1 MQQMIYVISGRA
13 KHLHDNHWFT
23 LGYVE
28 SREEAREIVEKLREA
43 NAESEF
49 CDDTYG
55 VKGNYERKEYG
66 CSVFLAVKYGKRRAA
81 HAYASYNDC
90 CDFIKQ
96 SECDCVQPLDYFK
109 KEMWEKQNWKKS
121 KWANF

>member
-1 MQQMIYVISGRA
+1 MYIHVISGHT
-13 KHLHDNHWFT
+13 KHLVGNFWST

-28 SREEAREIVEKLREA
+28 SQEEAKEIIEKLREA
-43 NAESEF
+43 NGDESEF

-81 HAYASYNDC
+81 HAFANYDDC
-90 CDFIKQ
+90 CQFIKE
-96 SECDCVQPLDYFK
+96 SECDCVQPLSYFK
-109 KEMWEKQNWKKS
+109 TEMWEKQNWKKS